1 MSSQAR
7 KSVACVVGTRP
18 EAIKMAPVIRALH
31 ATSWARCRVVFT
43 AQHRDLVT
51 PIFEFF
57 GVQPDVDLDVMRP
70 GQSLADL
77 SNRLLVS
84 LHDVFR
90 REDPDFV
97 LAQGDTT
104 TVLASALASYM
115 LGVPF
120 GHIEAGLR
128 THRLDSPFPEEANRV
143 AVSHLS
149 ALHFAPTTAARDNL
163 LREGI
168 DRSTIHVTGNTGID
182 ALHVAARRETPL
194 GAPIAADKRLILV
207 TVHRREN
214 QGEPLRRICESV
226 REIHDRF
233 NDVEI
238 LWPVHPNPAIGPV
251 VSSILGGL
259 SRVRLVEPLSYGSFV
274 AAMKRATLILSDSG
288 GIQEE
293 ATALH
298 KPVLVLRQ
306 VSEREEAVR
315 CGVARLVGDDPA
327 TIAAETARLLSDA
340 DAYRA
345 SAGSESPF
353 GDGRAASRIVSIV
366 KKSLAPA
373 RPTAVRV

>member
-1 MSSQAR
+1 MSSQTR
-7 KSVACVVGTRP
+7 QTVVCVVGTRP
-18 EAIKMAPVIRALH
+18 EAIKMAPVIRALR
-31 ATSWARCRVVFT
+31 ASSWARCRVIFT
-43 AQHRDLVT
+43 AQHRDLVA
-51 PIFEFF
+51 PVFEFF

-77 SNRLLVS
+77 SNRLLAS
-84 LHDVFR
+84 LHDTLR

-115 LGVPF
+115 LSAPF

-128 THRLDSPFPEEANRV
+128 THRLDAPFPEEANRV

-149 ALHFAPTTAARDNL
+149 TVHFAPTTAARENL
-163 LREGI
+163 LHEGI
-168 DRSTIHVTGNTGID
+168 DRPSIHVTGNTGID
-182 ALHVAARRETPL
+182 ALHLAARRDSPL
-194 GAPIAADKRLILV
+194 GAKLDPDKRLILV

-226 REIHDRF
+226 RAIHDRF
-233 NDVEI
+233 EDVEI

-251 VSSILGGL
+251 VAEIVGGL
-259 SRVRLVEPLSYGSFV
+259 PRVLLVEPLSYGPFV
-274 AAMKRATLILSDSG
+274 TAMKRSVLILSDSG

-293 ATALH
+293 ATALR

-306 VSEREEAVR
+306 VSERDEAVR
-315 CGVARLVGDDPA
+315 CGVARLVGHDPA
-327 TIAAETARLLSDA
+327 TIATESARLLRDA
-340 DAYRA
+340 DARQ
-345 SAGSESPF
+345 GSPQADSPF

-366 KKSLAPA
+366 KKSLNPV
-373 RPTAVRV
+373 RSEAVRA

>member
-1 MSSQAR
+1 MSSQTR
-7 KSVACVVGTRP
+7 QTVVCVVGTRP
-18 EAIKMAPVIRALH
+18 EAIKMAPVIRALR
-31 ATSWARCRVVFT
+31 ASSWARCRVIFT
-43 AQHRDLVT
+43 AQHRDLVA
-51 PIFEFF
+51 PVFEFF

-77 SNRLLVS
+77 SNRLLAS
-84 LHDVFR
+84 LHDSLR

-104 TVLASALASYM
+104 TVLAAALASYM
-115 LGVPF
+115 LSAPF

-149 ALHFAPTTAARDNL
+149 DLHFAPTTAARENL
-163 LREGI
+163 LHEGI
-168 DRSTIHVTGNTGID
+168 ERASIHVTGNTGID
-182 ALHVAARRETPL
+182 ALHLAARRDSPL
-194 GAPIAADKRLILV
+194 GATLDPDKRLILV

-226 REIHDRF
+226 RAIHERF
-233 NDVEI
+233 EDVEI

-251 VSSILGGL
+251 VAEIVGGL
-259 SRVRLVEPLSYGSFV
+259 PRVRLVEPLSYGSFV
-274 AAMKRATLILSDSG
+274 TAMKRSALILSDSG

-293 ATALH
+293 ATALR

-306 VSEREEAVR
+306 VSERDEAVR
-315 CGVARLVGDDPA
+315 CGVARLVGHDPA
-327 TIAAETARLLSDA
+327 TIVAETSRLLGDA
-340 DAYRA
+340 ADGRPLAQA
-345 SAGSESPF
+345 ESPF

-366 KKSLAPA
+366 KKSLTPV
-373 RPTAVRV
+373 RSKAVRA